1 MVVTKQRDQL
11 TLSVRGP
18 ETHASPA
25 PIPADAEFFGITFKH
40 GVYMPDLPKSK
51 LVDQAIHLD
60 ESLKNSFQFLGAT
73 WEFPTYENVDTFVE
87 RLVRAGVL
95 SLDPVVDEALQG
107 RPPAL
112 SRRSIQR
119 RFLHITGLTQKT
131 IQQIQRARKAVS
143 LLQRGLPIIETAFQA
158 GYFDQAHLTNS
169 LKRYYGQTPAQ
180 LVDPNQPQD
189 GVFFQDENS

>member
-1 MVVTKQRDQL
+1 MILDLGTRSSELHLVQFVWRSRSEGGGFFTSTAVSQWEMVVTKQRDQL

-87 RLVRAGVL
+87 RLVRAGYY
-95 SLDPVVDEALQG
+95 P
-107 RPPAL
+107 
-112 SRRSIQR
+112 
-119 RFLHITGLTQKT
+119 LTQLWMKPY
-131 IQQIQRARKAVS
+131 
-143 LLQRGLPIIETAFQA
+143 RGVPRP
-158 GYFDQAHLTNS
+158 YPDVPS
-169 LKRYYGQTPAQ
+169 S
-180 LVDPNQPQD
+180 V
-189 GVFFQDENS
+189 VFCISPG